1 EDAFHAFHEGGEN
14 ERPLPRFRLGVE
26 MDMGADEPEGR
37 RVHVDGPSPHE
48 SDPTPPRQAIGHGG
62 AMDAHGTG
70 QRLEAHPIAPEVRP
84 APDHDLP
91 QDVEVE
97 VVKSV
102 PTPAQGWGGFGLDGP
117 PRGSPANGAGWAGT
131 SGGSA
136 AF

>member
-1 EDAFHAFHEGGEN
+1 
-14 ERPLPRFRLGVE
+14 
-26 MDMGADEPEGR
+26 MGADEPEGR
-37 RVHVDGPSPHE
+37 RVHVDGPFPHE

-102 PTPAQGWGGFGLDGP
+102 HDAVTGLCGFGLDGP
-117 PRGSPANGAGWAGT
+117 ARCSAAERDEWART
-131 SGGSA
+131 SSGSA
-136 AF
+136 GFRRQTYKARIPIPC